1 MCLSWSRLLTSSL
14 EALAYYLDAK
24 DLRLSVVKRRR
35 GFALKHKDEPV
46 ALVCATHARLPTGS
60 RIDGDFLSPGYH
72 WTALRKRLIAQVA
85 PPAKPVVAPDPAMAP
100 VQTMLTRF
108 PSGFGDAIAARA
120 EEASE
125 HIRHDRFPCLRPS
138 SCGLDRGLQVG
149 VRTTRRQRRACG
161 TSVPIS

>member
-1 MCLSWSRLLTSSL
+1 M
-14 EALAYYLDAK
+14 
-24 DLRLSVVKRRR
+24 VKRRR

-72 WTALRKRLIAQVA
+72 WTALRKRVDRPGC

-108 PSGFGDAIAARA
+108 PSGFGDAIDTVRKKRVSTYAVSGSLPSAIQLW
-120 EEASE
+120 S
-125 HIRHDRFPCLRPS
+125 RP
-138 SCGLDRGLQVG
+138 G
-149 VRTTRRQRRACG
+149 TTGWC
-161 TSVPIS
+161 SHH